1 MPPPLPPP
9 PPPLASPCI
18 VLLAQLHKALPCSA
32 SLSCNAISIVG
43 RPQSICS
50 RCNTMFLT
58 LSSQKFVSCLQE
70 AEQLAQEAHKTAG
83 EGWRGPNVDKELA
96 HSVEFHQSSIA
107 DAIEKANTDNARIY
121 FQRVPNSVPQMQPAV
136 MVTSAAPQGGCSKF
150 CSALASEE
158 VRCLLHHRHMKST
171 PRHRSETL

>member
-1 MPPPLPPP
+1 M
-9 PPPLASPCI
+9 
-18 VLLAQLHKALPCSA
+18 
-32 SLSCNAISIVG
+32 
-43 RPQSICS
+43 
-50 RCNTMFLT
+50 
-58 LSSQKFVSCLQE
+58 SCLQE